1 MGLGRCTHSVV
12 ALVCHIESAGALSKM
27 DIWHDPMA
35 RKSKAGTLGLKKLA
49 LSQSFFVS
57 PCHSNISQLSSSPP
71 SCSSEPFETVSGSRP
86 YRCILRI
93 PPSPPWEPLHRY
105 NVGKMGSKLRSQP
118 LQDRYTTVTDRYN
131 AGELNRLKGLNE

>member
-71 SCSSEPFETVSGSRP
+71 SCSSEPFETVSPRRP
-86 YRCILRI
+86 ILRTE
-93 PPSPPWEPLHRY
+93 STWDDVEVSR
-105 NVGKMGSKLRSQP
+105 V
-118 LQDRYTTVTDRYN
+118 
-131 AGELNRLKGLNE
+131 